1 LLHAAGGLKSG
12 AQYAS
17 AISLRRTY
25 AARVLGLRANR
36 DAFKPGKRT
45 GADEVMRAVCA
56 SLERILASEELTHEA
71 VDSETSAPEDGP
83 TDSEAGYSARRRGG
97 WVRRWWWLP
106 AAGCLVVGVTVAAL
120 LIVTRGPATGAP
132 EPLAKITTH
141 TAAELQQ
148 TPGAYWVPA
157 DAPIG
162 DLAGLTGTCQRGSLG
177 AWLAKHGQPQE
188 SITFTVSNTQSELIG
203 VTNVVAHGQTSA
215 ATPGLWIDCNI
226 GGGDLDWDNLSLE
239 MRDGAVAHFA
249 DGRANTYFWHSVD
262 PGDMAGVSVA
272 PQGNLDFT
280 GTVTVDVST
289 KGHDGQSLTVP
300 KAGKTTALRVIWH
313 GAPAGRTLT
322 VTPTGD
328 GTLYCKQPGAA
339 TGSPCSVA
347 AVRDDL
353 RTLWG
358 LT

>member
-1 LLHAAGGLKSG
+1 LKPG

-25 AARVLGLRANR
+25 AARVVGLPANR

-45 GADEVMRAVCA
+45 GADEVMRTVCS
-56 SLERILASEELTHEA
+56 SLERTLASEELVREA
-71 VDSETSAPEDGP
+71 VASETSACEDGS
-83 TDSEAGYSARRRGG
+83 TESVAGRPARRRGG

-106 AAGCLVVGVTVAAL
+106 AAGCLVLGATIAAMF
-120 LIVTRGPATGAP
+120 IATRGPAIGLT

-157 DAPIG
+157 DASIG

-249 DGRANTYFWHSVD
+249 DGRANTYFWHSAD